1 MIQVCFSGTYNIGHL
16 LMNAGELLQ
25 EVKNE
30 DALTSQL
37 YTTLDSEYA
46 EVGLREP
53 KVSDY

>member
-1 MIQVCFSGTYNIGHL
+1 
-16 LMNAGELLQ
+16 MNAGELLQ